1 MKIFK
6 LQLSESKKFIGS
18 VVHGSRFRAETIIN
32 EMLRKMNVISFYQRA
47 RSATADQWVTFGPSI
62 AGIVVTFSTKF

>member
-6 LQLSESKKFIGS
+6 LRLSEGKKFIGS

-32 EMLRKMNVISFYQRA
+32 EIIRKMNVI
-47 RSATADQWVTFGPSI
+47 RSKNFLCLPASA
-62 AGIVVTFSTKF
+62 